1 MLIMDP
7 ATGHRTKKVK
17 EFLKANRIC
26 LAMMPASTTYK
37 FQMIDVV
44 VGKLFKDGICDEWVT
59 WMLNE
64 CEKMGTTA
72 AGNYKHPTYPDCLQW
87 VSKVWKELDTAGVV
101 KASQRLGMTAD
112 PAPEVEGYV
121 DKYFKDYQPDAEEIQ
136 VEDPDFAA
144 DLEE

>member
-1 MLIMDP
+1 MLVMDP

-44 VGKLFKDGICDEWVT
+44 VGKLFKDGICDEWAT

-87 VSKVWKELDTAGVV
+87 VSKVW
-101 KASQRLGMTAD
+101 
-112 PAPEVEGYV
+112 
-121 DKYFKDYQPDAEEIQ
+121 
-136 VEDPDFAA
+136 
-144 DLEE
+144 

>member
-1 MLIMDP
+1 M
-7 ATGHRTKKVK
+7 V
-17 EFLKANRIC
+17 
-26 LAMMPASTTYK
+26 PASTTYK

-44 VGKLFKDGICDEWVT
+44 VGNIFKDGICNEWAT

-64 CEKMGTTA
+64 CEKMGTTS

-87 VSKVWKELDTAGVV
+87 VSKVWRELDTAGVV

-112 PAPEVEGYV
+112 PGPEVEGYV
-121 DKYFKDYQPDAEEIQ
+121 DKYFKDYQPGGEEIP
-136 VEDPDFAA
+136 VEYLDFAA